1 MLRAILAAK
10 KRKLRTRLAAA
21 IVAVLFH
28 RAMRGDAVVAAGAS
42 AGVAV
47 AVGLVWDEDRLRA
60 LLADAQ
66 HPLLAAVSASRSPPE
81 YSGFRR

>member
-28 RAMRGDAVVAAGAS
+28 PAMRGDAVVAAGAS

-47 AVGLVWDEDRLRA
+47 ALVWDEDRLRA

-66 HPLLAAVSASRSPPE
+66 HPLLAAVSAGRSPPE

>member
-1 MLRAILAAK
+1 VLRAILAAK

-21 IVAVLFH
+21 IIAVLFH
-28 RAMRGDAVVAAGAS
+28 PAMRGDAVVAAGAS
-42 AGVAV
+42 AGVA
-47 AVGLVWDEDRLRA
+47 LVWDEDRLRA

-66 HPLLAAVSASRSPPE
+66 HPLLAAVSAGRSPPE